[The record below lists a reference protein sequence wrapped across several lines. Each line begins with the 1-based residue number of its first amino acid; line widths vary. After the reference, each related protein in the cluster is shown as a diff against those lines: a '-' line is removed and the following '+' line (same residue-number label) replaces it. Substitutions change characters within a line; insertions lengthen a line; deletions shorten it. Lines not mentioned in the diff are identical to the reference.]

1 MDLNRNW
8 PADPELAPENH
19 ALESWLETM
28 VRNGQRPDLALDL
41 HNDGHGQL
49 HVSRPAVKDLD
60 RYLRRM
66 NDFEKLLR
74 RHTWFTEGSTAETFR
89 NPGTLGEGWL
99 QRYGI
104 DAAVHELNCH
114 WIAGLK
120 DYPSSRHWERYGGQL
135 ARVFYEYFNMRPE
148 GER

>member
-1 MDLNRNW
+1 
-8 PADPELAPENH
+8 
-19 ALESWLETM
+19 
-28 VRNGQRPDLALDL
+28 
-41 HNDGHGQL
+41 
-49 HVSRPAVKDLD
+49 VKDLD

-66 NDFEKLLR
+66 SAFEKLLR
-74 RHTWFTEGSTAETFR
+74 RHTWLTEGSTAETFR

-114 WIAGLK
+114 WNCRLEGL
-120 DYPSSRHWERYGGQL
+120 PRSRHWECYGGQL
-135 ARVFYEYFNMRPE
+135 ARVFYEYFNMRRPE